1 MVTWMIHHETI
12 RGKEPSQSWAAWT
25 SLYPLYTFTC
35 FSLLNVCYLEVPQT
49 LLDFKLFWTWACH
62 FPSLCCNHSW
72 ILQAFPITGLRYQR
86 QEFQCISL
94 CKDFCCQMGV
104 VSCLY
109 QAMSNALLPAL
120 YTMFFWHLF
129 LLLLYNVSIASYKEQ
144 PFSPRCPFVFFC
156 SFSEILSFPVLKVKR
171 IYKNR
176 KMNNKLR
183 DLSQSAT
190 HCCE

>member
-35 FSLLNVCYLEVPQT
+35 FSILNVCYLEVPQT
-49 LLDFKLFWTWACH
+49 LSDFKLFWTWACH

-72 ILQAFPITGLRYQR
+72 ILQAFPITGLSYQR

-120 YTMFFWHLF
+120 YIDIYSFCCYTMLALQVIKNNLF
-129 LLLLYNVSIASYKEQ
+129 PPGVLL
-144 PFSPRCPFVFFC
+144 C
-156 SFSEILSFPVLKVKR
+156 SFAHF
-171 IYKNR
+171 
-176 KMNNKLR
+176 LR
-183 DLSQSAT
+183 FFLFQF
-190 HCCE
+190 